1 MSWWSSLFI
10 FILYIYIS
18 ITIFYLL
25 LDNRETA
32 STLSWLLVFIFF
44 PFGGIVIYFLVGRG
58 MRKKVRRTLV
68 RQNLE
73 KRLQEV
79 HLKIIDQQQTD
90 MGWIAEKYALFEHKK
105 LMRLLYRNSDSILTR
120 NTDIRIFFEGRDKF
134 DVLLAD
140 IASARRQIHMEYFI
154 WKPDALSARVIEVLR
169 QKVDQGV
176 EVRILY
182 DSIGN
187 YLSRRYLKRLRRQ
200 GIRIFPYYNY
210 QSPLKIHTLN
220 YRNHRKIVV
229 IDGCIGYIGGMNMG
243 NEYIDGGERF
253 ASWRDTHMR
262 IKGEAVTVLQEIF
275 SVSWL
280 NTTNEYIDI
289 QTVPIENHT
298 GEHLLPVQVTTSGP
312 DSKWES
318 IKQLYFLLIS
328 SARETIFINTP
339 YFIPDASIV
348 MALKTAALS
357 GIDVRIML
365 TGRLDKRLPYW
376 AALTYVGDLLTA
388 GVKVYYYTAGFM
400 HAKTIVVDGRSCSI
414 GTANMDMRS
423 FELNYEI
430 NALIYDEHI
439 AHEIEMRFLE
449 DMASARQFGLA
460 DYERIPRPAQLRNS
474 LARLFAPLL

>member
-1 MSWWSSLFI
+1 MSWWNSLFI
-10 FILYIYIS
+10 FILYVYIS

-32 STLSWLLVFIFF
+32 TTLSWLLVFIFF
-44 PFGGIVIYFLVGRG
+44 PFGGIVVYFLVGRG
-58 MRKKVRRTLV
+58 MRKKVGQTLV

-73 KRLQEV
+73 KRMQEIHQTIV
-79 HLKIIDQQQTD
+79 EQQKSD
-90 MGWIAEKYALFEHKK
+90 MGWIAEKYSLFEHKK
-105 LMRLLYRNSDSILTR
+105 LMELLYRNSDSILTR
-120 NTDIRIFFEGRDKF
+120 NTDINIFFEGADKF
-134 DVLLAD
+134 NVLLED
-140 IASARRQIHMEYFI
+140 LSSAYSYIHMEYFI
-154 WKPDALSARVIEVLR
+154 WKSDPLSDQVVEVLK
-169 QKVDQGV
+169 QKIDQGV
-176 EVRILY
+176 DVRILY

-187 YLSRRYLKRLRRQ
+187 YLSKRYLKKLRGL
-200 GIRIFPYYNY
+200 GIKIYPYYNF

-229 IDGCIGYIGGMNMG
+229 IDGRIGYIGGMNMG
-243 NEYIDGGERF
+243 KEYVDGGEQF
-253 ASWRDTHMR
+253 PAWRDTHMR

-289 QTVPIENHT
+289 CPVPISNYA
-298 GEHLLPVQVTTSGP
+298 GDSLLPVQITTSGP

-328 SARETIFINTP
+328 SAQKTIFINTP

-365 TGRLDKRLPYW
+365 TGLLDKRLPYW
-376 AALTYVGDLLTA
+376 AALTYVGELLNA
-388 GVKVYYYTAGFM
+388 GVKIYYYQRGFM
-400 HAKTIVVDGRSCSI
+400 HAKTIVVDGGSCSI

-430 NALIYDEHI
+430 NALIYDE
-439 AHEIEMRFLE
+439 ALAREMEVRFHADME
-449 DMASARQFGLA
+449 DARDFTQE
-460 DYERIPRPAQLRNS
+460 DYTAICRPKQLRNS

>member
-10 FILYIYIS
+10 FIIYIYIS

-32 STLSWLLVFIFF
+32 TTLSWLLVFIFF
-44 PFGGIVIYFLVGRG
+44 PFGGILVYFLVGRG
-58 MRKKVRRTLV
+58 MRKKVEQTLV

-73 KRLQEV
+73 KRMQETHQAIVDLQ
-79 HLKIIDQQQTD
+79 KADT
-90 MGWIAEKYALFEHKK
+90 GWITEKYALFEHKK
-105 LMRLLYRNSDSILTR
+105 LMNLLYRNSDSILTR
-120 NTDIRIFFEGRDKF
+120 NTDIKIFFEGADKF
-134 DVLLAD
+134 DVLLD
-140 IASARRQIHMEYFI
+140 DFSSARNYIYMEYFI
-154 WKPDALSARVIEVLR
+154 WKSDPLSAQVVEVLK
-169 QKVDQGV
+169 QKISQGV
-176 EVRILY
+176 DVRILY

-187 YLSRRYLKRLRRQ
+187 YLSKRYLKKLR
-200 GIRIFPYYNY
+200 GLGVKIYPYYNF

-229 IDGCIGYIGGMNMG
+229 IDGNIGYIGGMNMG
-243 NEYIDGGERF
+243 QEYIDGGERF
-253 ASWRDTHMR
+253 PAWRDTHMR

-280 NTTNEYIDI
+280 NTTNEYVDI
-289 QTVPIENHT
+289 RPVSIVHQPGN
-298 GEHLLPVQVTTSGP
+298 HLLPVQITTSGP

-318 IKQLYFLLIS
+318 IKQLYFLLIT
-328 SARETIFINTP
+328 SARKTIFINTP

-348 MALKTAALS
+348 MALRTAALS

-365 TGRLDKRLPYW
+365 TGLLDKRLPYW
-376 AALTYVGDLLTA
+376 AALTYVGELLKA
-388 GVKVYYYTAGFM
+388 GVRIYYYQRGFM
-400 HAKTIVVDGRSCSI
+400 HAKTIVVDGGSCSI

-430 NALIYDEHI
+430 NALIYDESLAGDI
-439 AHEIEMRFLE
+439 ITQFKA
-449 DMASARQFGLA
+449 DMQDAREFTKD
-460 DYERIPRPAQLRNS
+460 DYAAIGRPEQLRNS

>member
-1 MSWWSSLFI
+1 MSWWSSLLI
-10 FILYIYIS
+10 FIVYVYIS

-32 STLSWLLVFIFF
+32 TTLSWLLVFIFF
-44 PFGGIVIYFLVGRG
+44 PIGGIVIYFLVGRG
-58 MRKKVRRTLV
+58 MRKKVGQTLV

-73 KRLQEV
+73 NRMQDIHQTILE
-79 HLKIIDQQQTD
+79 QQQLD
-90 MGWIAEKYALFEHKK
+90 MSWIAEKYSLFEHKK
-105 LMRLLYRNSDSILTR
+105 LMKLLYRNSDSILTR
-120 NTDIRIFFEGRDKF
+120 NTDIQIFFEGRDKF
-134 DVLLAD
+134 NVLLD
-140 IASARRQIHMEYFI
+140 DLSSANSHIYMEYFI
-154 WKPDALSARVIEVLR
+154 WKSDALSARVVEVLK
-169 QKVDQGV
+169 QKIAQGV
-176 EVRILY
+176 DVRILY

-187 YLSRRYLKRLRRQ
+187 YLSKRYQKKLRRL
-200 GIRIFPYYNY
+200 GIKIYPYYNF
-210 QSPLKIHTLN
+210 QSPFKIHTLN

-229 IDGCIGYIGGMNMG
+229 IDGTIGYIGGMNMG

-253 ASWRDTHMR
+253 LSWRDTHMR

-280 NTTNEYIDI
+280 NTTNELIDI
-289 QTVPIENHT
+289 RPVSIVSKT
-298 GEHLLPVQVTTSGP
+298 GDHLLPVQITTSGP

-328 SARETIFINTP
+328 SAQKNIFINTP
-339 YFIPDASIV
+339 YFIPDTSIV

-365 TGRLDKRLPYW
+365 TGVLDKRLPYW
-376 AALTYVGDLLTA
+376 AALTYIGELLNA
-388 GVKVYYYTAGFM
+388 GVQVFYYQKGFM
-400 HAKTIVVDGRSCSI
+400 HAKTIVVDGTSCSI

-430 NALIYDEHI
+430 NALIYDESL
-439 AHEIEMRFLE
+439 AGDMEVRFQADMADARRFTLE
-449 DMASARQFGLA
+449 DYAAIQ
-460 DYERIPRPAQLRNS
+460 RPELLRNS